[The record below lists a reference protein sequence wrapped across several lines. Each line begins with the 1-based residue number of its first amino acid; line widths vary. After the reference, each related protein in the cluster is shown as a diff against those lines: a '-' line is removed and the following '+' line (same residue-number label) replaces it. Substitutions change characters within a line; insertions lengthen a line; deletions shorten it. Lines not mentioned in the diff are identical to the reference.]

1 MPCNV
6 HLCWLFLVYSLWRVV
21 LVCACGLYSVDDAM
35 TIQLNPSI
43 IVYSQYSEI
52 SSLPTNI
59 SWKTPFN
66 IVAILLY
73 LLL

>member
-1 MPCNV
+1 M
-6 HLCWLFLVYSLWRVV
+6 
-21 LVCACGLYSVDDAM
+21 CACGLYSVDDAM

>member
-6 HLCWLFLVYSLWRVV
+6 HLCWLFLVHSLWRVV
-21 LVCACGLYSVDDAM
+21 LVCAYGLYSVDDAM